1 MTDTPEIARIR
12 AALAAG
18 PTPGPWEPWG
28 SPTPTQFICSEDA
41 LIAQTTTGNDVAN
54 AGLILSCNPEAMTA
68 LLAHIDAQ
76 AAEIAASEQQAE
88 ILTDDLTKASAEIER
103 LKSTPRAGVLVPE
116 KELTKMRVEF
126 KIDWARAIEDAAIE
140 YADAYTE
147 LQCDA
152 DNDHQREHL
161 KALKDLRETI
171 KRGLEVAAAQPER
184 KPLKS
189 EGT

>member
-1 MTDTPEIARIR
+1 M
-12 AALAAG
+12 
-18 PTPGPWEPWG
+18 
-28 SPTPTQFICSEDA
+28 
-41 LIAQTTTGNDVAN
+41 IAQTTTGNDVAN

-126 KIDWARAIEDAAIE
+126 KIDWARAIEDAAPRKR
-140 YADAYTE
+140 ADK
-147 LQCDA
+147 DA
-152 DNDHQREHL
+152 
-161 KALKDLRETI
+161 
-171 KRGLEVAAAQPER
+171 G
-184 KPLKS
+184 
-189 EGT
+189 